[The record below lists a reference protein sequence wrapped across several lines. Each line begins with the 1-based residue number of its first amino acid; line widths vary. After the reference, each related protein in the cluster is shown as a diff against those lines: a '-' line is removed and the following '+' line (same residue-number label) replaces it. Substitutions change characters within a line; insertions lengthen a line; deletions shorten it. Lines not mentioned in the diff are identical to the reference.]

1 MKKFKV
7 AFNGIK
13 EGIKHQ
19 AILIQV
25 ILGFMAVLGGI
36 IIKLN
41 YYEWIAFII
50 CIGCVIGS
58 EMLNTCIEKICDFI
72 EPNYNVKI
80 KVIKDI
86 SSGAVLIFSLMALIV
101 CIFTVLKR
109 L

>member
-13 EGIKHQ
+13 EGIKHK
-19 AILIQV
+19 AILIQI

-41 YYEWIAFII
+41 YYEWLAFII

-72 EPNYNVKI
+72 EPNYNDKI
-80 KVIKDI
+80 KIIKDI
-86 SSGAVLIFSLMALIV
+86 SSGAVLIFSLMALVI
-101 CIFTVLKR
+101 CIFTVLVR

>member
-1 MKKFKV
+1 
-7 AFNGIK
+7 
-13 EGIKHQ
+13 
-19 AILIQV
+19 
-25 ILGFMAVLGGI
+25 MAVLGGI